1 MLPHKGEPMRIDW
14 INPQS
19 HRYYSAELVTN
30 LFGEPELVRAW
41 GGIGSARGGQSSEPD
56 PAPDALVRVAK
67 RRKQR
72 GYVPSGS

>member
-1 MLPHKGEPMRIDW
+1 MRIDW

-19 HRYYSAELVTN
+19 HRYYTAELVTN
-30 LFGEPELVRAW
+30 LWGQSELVRAW
-41 GGIGSARGGQSSEPD
+41 GGIGSSRGGQSCQPD
-56 PAPDALVRVAK
+56 PGPDAMHRVAK

>member
-1 MLPHKGEPMRIDW
+1 MRIDW

-19 HRYYSAELVTN
+19 RRYYTAAIVTN
-30 LFGEPELVRAW
+30 LFGQPELVRAW
-41 GGIGSARGGQSSEPD
+41 GGIGSSRGGQSSQPD
-56 PAPDALVRVAK
+56 PDPDALARLAK